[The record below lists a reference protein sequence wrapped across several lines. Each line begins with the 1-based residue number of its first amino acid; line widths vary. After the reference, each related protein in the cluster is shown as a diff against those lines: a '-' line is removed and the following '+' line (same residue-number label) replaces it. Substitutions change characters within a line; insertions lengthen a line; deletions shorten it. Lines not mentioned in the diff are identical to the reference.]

1 MRDVAGGGEERDG
14 QTETSEREREREAQ
28 RYRQASRKEPDAG
41 LDPRSGIMS

>member
-1 MRDVAGGGEERDG
+1 MRDVVGGGR
-14 QTETSEREREREAQ
+14 EREREREAQ